1 MIIECPSG
9 LKGEAR
15 RIKGREIQ
23 AIADKL
29 ADDEDVSEAGL
40 IAVLN
45 GCWVNT
51 ISAGPYGYVST
62 GTVNVPWRKVLK
74 GDLIPALLNIRVGSF
89 RDGKDYT
96 FVTRCP
102 VSQCKKPFKWTIDIV
117 EELLGRTRA
126 LSEAGRTHL
135 EQGGEDLSYDLS
147 VMPDMGGDPEI
158 IPITYRLATLHRD
171 KDAEKW
177 KKQMLRRKER
187 TSREDI
193 IIDQLANQI
202 TSIGG
207 QKLNHRERWKY
218 VRELGAQEIY
228 DLRDAFESAEC
239 GIDTEVTVRCESA
252 SCGYEFDVDLP
263 FGPSF
268 LDPSRLDRR
277 ERLFGVV
284 GETPE
289 EREEREA
296 EETAAKKAAEEDAPE
311 SGGAEPLGSSPT

>member
-15 RIKGREIQ
+15 RIKGHEIQ

-51 ISAGPYGYVST
+51 IDAGPYGYVSK
-62 GTVNVPWRKVLK
+62 GTTNVPWRKVLK

-89 RDGKDYT
+89 RDGKDYK

-102 VSQCKKPFKWTIDIV
+102 VSTCKKPVKWTIDIV
-117 EELLGRTRA
+117 SELLGRTRK
-126 LSEAGRTHL
+126 LSEAGRNHL
-135 EQGGEDLSYDLS
+135 QQGGEDLSLKLE
-147 VMPDMGGDPEI
+147 VMPDMGGEPKI
-158 IPITYRLATLHRD
+158 VPITYRLATLNRD

-177 KKQMLRRKER
+177 KAQMLRKKER
-187 TSREDI
+187 VSKEDI
-193 IIDQLANQI
+193 IIDQIANQI
-202 TSIGG
+202 TSIDGE
-207 QKLNHRERWKY
+207 KLTHRDRWKY
-218 VRELGAQEIY
+218 VRDLGAQEIY
-228 DLRDAFESAEC
+228 DLRDAFEKAEC

-284 GETPE
+284 GEEPD
-289 EREEREA
+289 
-296 EETAAKKAAEEDAPE
+296 EDKDKDKPTSDGPAP
-311 SGGAEPLGSSPT
+311 PGSSPT